1 MLTSQAGL
9 VLAPTQRRRACG
21 GNDWFTCWWLL
32 SLPRT
37 HSGSTTFGHKHLLVL
52 KKTPQLCFTC
62 SQCSRKRLNL
72 SMSSDAL
79 LTRFQRMSSC
89 SKGTKQPSNAGKHRW
104 SWREGGTPLLEGSTG
119 WLEDV
124 TSFGWGASWCLLP
137 RRWWGTSCCTAWTAS
152 RPAPPET
159 SQSSRPRRFCTPGSR
174 WWTWGRSSGVRG
186 HRWGWGAAPS
196 ERQTKG
202 GHPSRSHPPSPR
214 AGTLARSHSRDGR
227 ASGTAGFLH
236 SCSSPVGRSLT
247 VYECAAFHLVCE
259 CEDHDPHKLKA
270 CFWSHQS
277 PIIR

>member
-1 MLTSQAGL
+1 MTGLPADDCYPVPGLIQAAQHL
-9 VLAPTQRRRACG
+9 VTNIYWSSKKHHNCALHAANAAENVWTFPCHQTPSSLAFRGCLHVVKEQSSHRMQ
-21 GNDWFTCWWLL
+21 
-32 SLPRT
+32 
-37 HSGSTTFGHKHLLVL
+37 GST
-52 KKTPQLCFTC
+52 
-62 SQCSRKRLNL
+62 
-72 SMSSDAL
+72 
-79 LTRFQRMSSC
+79 
-89 SKGTKQPSNAGKHRW
+89 
-104 SWREGGTPLLEGSTG
+104 GGVGGREGSTG
-119 WLEDV
+119 RLEDV
-124 TSFGWGASWCLLP
+124 TWFGWGASWCLLP

-152 RPAPPET
+152 HPAPPGT